1 MLLSRRRKRLSPV
14 KLLVYGFLAAI
25 AFLIWDNLREPDDE
39 QEPLPMTSTQIAQL
53 PTVTTEAPNTLSTAQ
68 PTEQRTV
75 QPTIQQSEQITTRP
89 TRLAQDTVIA
99 RPTETA
105 GPTVDSRLPATAV
118 TRRPSPTP
126 RPRPTIIATRV
137 PASDPRLASVA
148 RAPTAVNSGTSLFIP
163 TAGISANVIDVYIN
177 GQTWNLAYLGAN
189 AGHLQGTSRIGEPG
203 NVVLAG
209 HVETTTG
216 GRGPFATLDEVPVGT
231 VIILSQG
238 EEEWRY
244 VVRENLV
251 TDPLDITVLLPS
263 ENDRLTLITCGAY
276 DLFADLYEERIVVIA
291 DRIA

>member
-1 MLLSRRRKRLSPV
+1 MLLRQRRKRVSPFR
-14 KLLVYGFLAAI
+14 LLVYGILAAI
-25 AFLIWDNLREPDDE
+25 AFLIWDNSRTPDGD
-39 QEPLPMTSTQIAQL
+39 PLLVTATQIAQV
-53 PTVTTEAPNTLSTAQ
+53 PTTTIESPDAFSTAQ
-68 PTEQRTV
+68 PTVVLTIPPNQQATTLPIPLATSTAAV
-75 QPTIQQSEQITTRP
+75 QST
-89 TRLAQDTVIA
+89 A
-99 RPTETA
+99 RP
-105 GPTVDSRLPATAV
+105 AV
-118 TRRPSPTP
+118 TRRPSPTS
-126 RPRPTIIATRV
+126 RPRPTIISTRV

-148 RAPTAVNSGTSLFIP
+148 RAPTAVNSGTNLFIP

-177 GQTWNLAYLGAN
+177 GQTWNLTYLGAN

-209 HVETTTG
+209 HVETTAG
-216 GRGPFATLDEVPVGT
+216 GRGPFAALDEVPVGT

-263 ENDRLTLITCGAY
+263 ENDQLTLITCGAY

-291 DRIA
+291 DRVA